1 MSRAAVMD
9 AILAE
14 PRLQALGFDSSNVLA
29 NYDGNQRPS
38 DKMFM
43 VLRWE
48 AHDIDV
54 RLGRG
59 PHHLAIWTHMYR
71 DFSTDYNH
79 LDNVVDILDSVLGSI
94 EDTAGADGYTV
105 TQIDAEGR
113 SRDLKDDGYQTFC
126 RSTSYRVISHLTPT

>member
-1 MSRAAVMD
+1 VSRAAVMD

-14 PRLQALGFDSSNVLA
+14 PRLQALGFDNTSVLA
-29 NYDGNQRPS
+29 NYDGNQRPT

-54 RLGRG
+54 RLQRG
-59 PHHLAIWTHMYR
+59 PHHLAIWVHMYR
-71 DFSTDYNH
+71 EFSTDFNH
-79 LDNVVDILDSVLGSI
+79 ILDVIEVLDDVLTNI
-94 EDTAGADGYTV
+94 TDTAGADGHTV
-105 TQIDAEGR
+105 TTIEAEGR

-126 RSTSYRVISHLTPT
+126 GSTSYRVISHIT